1 MTVLNVGNS
10 RLCVNG
16 NVRSGCYGYE
26 TTRLLLIV
34 MALLQCP
41 ECGASVSEHASVCPN
56 CGAQFHPTG
65 RPQGP
70 VQGFNQQ
77 VYNATP
83 QRHSQLR
90 PDTVAPKKESSN
102 TASTLLLIYLVLKV
116 FIVVVSYLIS
126 WLSNNYIWPAELTW
140 YMFGVTDILGGLTI
154 FLPACAIKDKT
165 LKIIGL
171 IIASIL
177 AIWWTLN
184 GILHMTRV
192 W

>member
-56 CGAQFHPTG
+56 CGAQLHPTG

-90 PDTVAPKKESSN
+90 PDTVAPKKESNIS
-102 TASTLLLIYLVLKV
+102 SVLLLIFLVLNV
-116 FIVVVSYLIS
+116 FTNIVMNLIRLDGS
-126 WLSNNYIWPAELTW
+126 WYYGGIKW
-140 YMFGVTDILGGLTI
+140 YMYWATNILACLSI

-177 AIWWTLN
+177 AIWWTLSS
-184 GILHMTRV
+184 ILSMTRV